1 KPVIITGSLIPFAD
15 VYNDA
20 RRNLIVSVL
29 YAARFDIPEVCIFF
43 NNQLLRGNRAS
54 KVDTFGLSAFASPN
68 FPPLGTL
75 GTDLSLRQ
83 DLLLSPPKRRFR
95 VFTKFDENVA
105 VLRLTPGFSDT
116 VVRNL
121 LQPPLRGIV
130 LEMYGVGNAP
140 ARRQGLMDVLAE
152 AVKRGVV
159 IVVISQ
165 CSRGFVNLST
175 YANGLALRDH
185 IGVVSGADMTPEA
198 AATKLGY
205 LLARGLANDEIRT
218 LLHTNIRGE
227 LSPSQST

>member
-1 KPVIITGSLIPFAD
+1 M
-15 VYNDA
+15 
-20 RRNLIVSVL
+20 IVSVL
-29 YAARFDIPEVCIFF
+29 YAAKYDIPEVCIFF

-75 GTDLSLRQ
+75 GTDLSLRE
-83 DLLLSPPKRRFR
+83 DLLLPQPKRRFR
-95 VFTKFDENVA
+95 VHSKFDQDVA
-105 VLRLTPGFSDT
+105 VLRLTPGFSDS

-121 LQPPLRGIV
+121 LLPPLRGVV

-140 ARRQGLMDVLAE
+140 ARRAGLIDVLEE

-175 YANGLALRDH
+175 YVNGRVLKEKV
-185 IGVVSGADMTPEA
+185 GVVSGADMTPEA
-198 AATKLGY
+198 AVTKLAY
-205 LLARGLANDEIRT
+205 LLGSGHAPETIKT
-218 LLHTNIRGE
+218 LLETSIRGE
-227 LSPSQST
+227 LSMHQLSE